1 MRSHRENMH
10 REENVSVV
18 DCFKL
23 QCRGCS
29 SGSFT
34 LEQEPQLMRHI
45 KTCPGWQSK
54 EVQRIAVSRTLSNIN
69 KHLVEAAREREPMRK
84 KEEMRGPSSRGDSR
98 REERSMSRES
108 SRIGRSRDE
117 RPEHYPRRDQEE
129 RGSNGRSRRESSNG
143 RSRRESS

>member
-10 REENVSVV
+10 REENVSVK

-23 QCRGCS
+23 QCKGCP

-69 KHLVEAAREREPMRK
+69 KHLVEGAREREPMRK
-84 KEEMRGPSSRGDSR
+84 KEDMRGPSGRGDLR

-108 SRIGRSRDE
+108 SRTGGSR
-117 RPEHYPRRDQEE
+117 
-129 RGSNGRSRRESSNG
+129 
-143 RSRRESS
+143 